1 MLAKEP
7 ELLLISNDHKAIF
20 LVLVLEII
28 LDLVRM
34 KKKSW
39 KTTSKKCVVLS
50 FDSVILFVDYICA
63 VTVSKKKSIVLKIV
77 LPVMAS
83 LLLLITFTWLV
94 FKSKGRTLLHF
105 SECSVNEVLIKK
117 DTDINVSIPARQTQ
131 KQEKSVYTATLG
143 CFQQV

>member
-39 KTTSKKCVVLS
+39 KPTSKKCVVLS

-83 LLLLITFTWLV
+83 LLLLITCTWLV

-105 SECSVNEVLIKK
+105 SECSVNEVLIKN